1 MRRADARSAAA
12 PIKISYFNGRIV
24 SIIRNELLLVCRFYN
39 FDQISI
45 RKVMIHDFP

>member
-24 SIIRNELLLVCRFYN
+24 SIVRNKLVRERRFYN
-39 FDQISI
+39 FDQISM
-45 RKVMIHDFP
+45 REVMIHDFP